1 MDKILFTGGSSLVIA
16 GEWKSGDPFDDDSSV
31 TALLAFATKEPR
43 AEYACTVTVV
53 PGTRDFEIYASN
65 SATGQWPKGTHTMT
79 LTRTE
84 SNVFPNGDPF
94 VEVLEPFQ
102 VEVR

>member
-1 MDKILFTGGSSLVIA
+1 MNKILFTRGSSLVYY
-16 GEWKSGDPFDDDSSV
+16 GEWKSGEPFDDDSSV
-31 TALLAFATKEPR
+31 TAILAFGTDEPH

-53 PGTRDFEIYASN
+53 SGTRDFEIYASN
-65 SATGQWPKGTHTMT
+65 SATGQWPKGIHTMT

-84 SNVFPNGDPF
+84 SNFFPNGDPF

-102 VEVR
+102 VELR